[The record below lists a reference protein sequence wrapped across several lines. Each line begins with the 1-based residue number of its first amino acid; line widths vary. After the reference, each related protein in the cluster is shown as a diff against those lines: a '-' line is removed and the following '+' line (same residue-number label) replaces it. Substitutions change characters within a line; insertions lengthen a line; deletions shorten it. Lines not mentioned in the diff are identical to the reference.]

1 MDDRSRCPA
10 QEPLELAF
18 GCGPS
23 DAILF
28 GALDAPENA
37 PGGCGALCA
46 WDAESGERLYSLDFR
61 GCAHVGCVHV
71 ASAGDSFLVGAADG
85 SIRQLDARDGACVFR
100 YSTGMGDVNMVSLSC
115 DGTYVQAAGDGASAV
130 ILDRRR
136 PDRAVHTLVH
146 DAPQMGSHVNGVS
159 AQWCHAARSTL
170 VTGWDDCLVRIW
182 DVALG
187 EPLLAKLQVT
197 ATTSM
202 MIMMMMV
209 GDDVM
214 MVVTMMTV
222 TPGPLVAGEL
232 GGHLG
237 RRRRGRERRRR
248 GQGAPQIATEPR

>member
-23 DAILF
+23 DATLF

-85 SIRQLDARDGACVFR
+85 SIRQLDARDGASVFR

-115 DGTYVQAAGDGASAV
+115 DGTYVQAAGDSLIELCGACDGCMRCA
-130 ILDRRR
+130 
-136 PDRAVHTLVH
+136 H
-146 DAPQMGSHVNGVS
+146 
-159 AQWCHAARSTL
+159 ARSTC
-170 VTGWDDCLVRIW
+170 TGAVQHA
-182 DVALG
+182 VAW
-187 EPLLAKLQVT
+187 PQ
-197 ATTSM
+197 SS
-202 MIMMMMV
+202 
-209 GDDVM
+209 
-214 MVVTMMTV
+214 
-222 TPGPLVAGEL
+222 VAFVCSV
-232 GGHLG
+232 
-237 RRRRGRERRRR
+237 
-248 GQGAPQIATEPR
+248 